1 MAILTSCQSTFT
13 DMTDIEIGG
22 RNLVLNSDVESS
34 FKNTYKTYELSEYGR
49 KAVSGKTVT
58 ISLDACSDTAGITI
72 DVYVRKIVDG
82 TGSSCNT
89 KASIKNV
96 GTEYQRFFAVVE
108 VAASDYIV
116 QATVRSSASSGTGY
130 STTATVYAKNIKVEI
145 GNVPTDWTPAPED
158 TRQVIDTTAEE
169 LRESIV
175 EQSTSLV
182 NTCQEILFS
191 ALTDYTETGDFIQ
204 FRESTEAQ
212 LKILSDQISL
222 NFSDVTS
229 ELTRINGDLQ
239 EKFNTITKYFTFSVN
254 GLTIG
259 QVDNPYKVII
269 DNDRYSMT
277 VNDVE
282 VLWIAG
288 GEVHTPELTVT
299 DRLKLFGYQLMLDSS
314 GNLNCEYVGV

>member
-1 MAILTSCQSTFT
+1 
-13 DMTDIEIGG
+13 MTDIEIGG
-22 RNLVLNSDVESS
+22 RNLVLNSDVECS

-82 TGSSCNT
+82 TGSSCNA

-108 VAASDYIV
+108 VEASDYIV
-116 QATVRSSASSGTGY
+116 QAAVRSSASSGTGY

-158 TRQVIDTTAEE
+158 TRQAIDTTADE

-182 NTCQEILFS
+182 NTC
-191 ALTDYTETGDFIQ
+191 
-204 FRESTEAQ
+204 
-212 LKILSDQISL
+212 
-222 NFSDVTS
+222 
-229 ELTRINGDLQ
+229 
-239 EKFNTITKYFTFSVN
+239 
-254 GLTIG
+254 
-259 QVDNPYKVII
+259 
-269 DNDRYSMT
+269 
-277 VNDVE
+277 
-282 VLWIAG
+282 
-288 GEVHTPELTVT
+288 
-299 DRLKLFGYQLMLDSS
+299 
-314 GNLNCEYVGV
+314 